1 VAADEGVM
9 PQTREHL
16 AILDI
21 LHIENGVIVLTKS
34 DLIDDPEWLDL
45 VEADVRQVVQTT
57 SLVNA
62 PILRVSAR
70 TGQGLDELKLTIQAT
85 LAQTSPRP
93 DLNRPRLSVDRVFT
107 IAGFGTVVTGTLMDG
122 TLRLGDEVELLP
134 GKLRSRVRNL
144 QTHKKKENV
153 AVPGSRTAVNLA
165 GLDVDQIQR
174 GMVVVHPGKYQPT
187 QRIDCHFRLLPDA
200 SAPILHN
207 SEVKFFI
214 GASEVVARLRLLG
227 VEQLNPGEEGWLQLE
242 LQTPVV
248 AVRGDRYILRRPSPG
263 ETLGGGVVVDAQPT
277 RRHKRFDPA
286 VIQKLEAY
294 RGGSPLDVLLQA
306 SLALGAA
313 SLKDLVNKARL
324 GQEVAAAAIQ
334 ELVDQGEWMMLE
346 KGPPTPTGDLLV
358 MQRGLWE
365 AETHRALA
373 EVSAFHANNPLRRG
387 MPREELKSRLKATP
401 RFFQAALRRWQEESL
416 LAEMGTLV
424 RLVDF
429 QPVYT
434 LAQQES
440 IRSLLARFAASPYAP
455 PTIKEC
461 IEQVGEDVFTS
472 IIDRGDL
479 VAVSPEVVFRKED
492 YDRMTEEVKEHIAK
506 TGSLTAAEFR
516 DLYNTSR
523 RYALAFLEHLDA
535 IGITLRDGDVRRLR
549 PTRK

>member
-1 VAADEGVM
+1 M
-9 PQTREHL
+9 
-16 AILDI
+16 
-21 LHIENGVIVLTKS
+21 
-34 DLIDDPEWLDL
+34 
-45 VEADVRQVVQTT
+45 
-57 SLVNA
+57 
-62 PILRVSAR
+62 
-70 TGQGLDELKLTIQAT
+70 
-85 LAQTSPRP
+85 
-93 DLNRPRLSVDRVFT
+93 DRVFT

-134 GKLRSRVRNL
+134 GNLRSRVRNL
-144 QTHKKKENV
+144 QTHKKKENA

-214 GASEVVARLRLLG
+214 SASEVLARLRLLG

-242 LQTPVV
+242 LQDPVV

-286 VIQKLEAY
+286 IIQKLEAY

-334 ELVDQGEWMMLE
+334 ELIDQGEWVLLE
-346 KGPPTPTGDLLV
+346 KGTPSPTGDLLV
-358 MQRGLWE
+358 MQRGQWE
-365 AETHRALA
+365 AETRRALA

-401 RFFQAALRRWQEESL
+401 RFFQAALRRWLEESL

-424 RLVDF
+424 RLSDF

-434 LAQQES
+434 PAQQES
-440 IRSLLARFAASPYAP
+440 IRSLLARFAASPYSP

-461 IEQVGEDVFTS
+461 IE
-472 IIDRGDL
+472 
-479 VAVSPEVVFRKED
+479 
-492 YDRMTEEVKEHIAK
+492 
-506 TGSLTAAEFR
+506 GSGGRCLPGHPGT
-516 DLYNTSR
+516 R
-523 RYALAFLEHLDA
+523 RPGGCLPGSCLSQA
-535 IGITLRDGDVRRLR
+535 RLR
-549 PTRK
+549 PHDGRSERSYWQKRQPDRR